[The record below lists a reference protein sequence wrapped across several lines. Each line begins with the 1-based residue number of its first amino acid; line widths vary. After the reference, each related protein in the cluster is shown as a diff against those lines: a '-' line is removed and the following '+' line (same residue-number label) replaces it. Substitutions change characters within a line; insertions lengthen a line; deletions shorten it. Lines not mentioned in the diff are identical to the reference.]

1 MKTPIFVTP
10 SCFVI
15 AAAHD
20 DFGLSR
26 LARLVHAMSVGRTQ
40 LQSMTLAMI
49 GPLKTHGNHPV
60 ENLAV
65 FFSP

>member
-1 MKTPIFVTP
+1 
-10 SCFVI
+10 
-15 AAAHD
+15 
-20 DFGLSR
+20 
-26 LARLVHAMSVGRTQ
+26 
-40 LQSMTLAMI
+40 MTLAMI